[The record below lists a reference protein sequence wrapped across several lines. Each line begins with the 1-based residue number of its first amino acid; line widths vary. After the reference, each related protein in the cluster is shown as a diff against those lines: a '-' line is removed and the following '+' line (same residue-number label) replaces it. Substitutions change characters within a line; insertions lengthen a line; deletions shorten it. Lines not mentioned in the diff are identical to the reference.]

1 AVWRVL
7 RILQRDASLTVEGR
21 RFLRMIAAQ
30 LEPWQHESVPMA
42 GATAASAALMDHYAS
57 WRLRHLRPDPL
68 VVDKLAEAW
77 SAGRAR
83 PALGFLPDG
92 LPTPVPEGHWRH
104 ARLDLTRLSLT
115 DPARFAQRWPGVPEA
130 TKADFAYASGQ
141 FTIAA
146 QRYRAE
152 LRTHPDSAAAWTG

>member
-1 AVWRVL
+1 
-7 RILQRDASLTVEGR
+7 
-21 RFLRMIAAQ
+21 M
-30 LEPWQHESVPMA
+30 
-42 GATAASAALMDHYAS
+42 
-57 WRLRHLRPDPL
+57 
-68 VVDKLAEAW
+68 VDKLAEAW

-92 LPTPVPEGHWRH
+92 LPTPVPDGHWRH

-152 LRTHPDSAAAWTG
+152 LRTHPDSAAAWTGLGLALARRGTGAAASVLLHQPELVRAVYRVLTAKGTRMPAPDELAGWLGWLRTGPPPVRR